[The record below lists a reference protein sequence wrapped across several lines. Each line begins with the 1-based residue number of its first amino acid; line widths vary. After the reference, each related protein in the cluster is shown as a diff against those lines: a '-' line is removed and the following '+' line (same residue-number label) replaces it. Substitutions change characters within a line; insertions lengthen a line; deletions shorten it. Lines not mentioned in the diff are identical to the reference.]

1 MATRMLNFRQALWRG
16 LTFRCPKCG
25 EGKVFSSFFRMRDE
39 CAVCG
44 LSFYPE
50 SGYYVGAMYLDYIFT
65 AGIFLVLFI
74 PSLFLPDFTRLS
86 YMTKNLLW
94 IGFAA
99 LLCLGLARPS
109 YSLWLAVD
117 YWITPWKTSP
127 AEEKSNRLEI
137 PLPSLTIR
145 ADDSASRRGT
155 PHDKQN

>member
-1 MATRMLNFRQALWRG
+1 MATRTMNFRQALWRG

-25 EGKVFSSFFRMRDE
+25 VGKSFSSFFRMRNE
-39 CAVCG
+39 CPVCG

-65 AGIFLVLFI
+65 AGIFLALFI

-99 LLCLGLARPS
+99 MLCLALARPS

-117 YWITPWKTSP
+117 YWITPWKTTTP
-127 AEEKSNRLEI
+127 EKKNETLEV
-137 PLPSLTIR
+137 PLLSITIR
-145 ADDSASRRGT
+145 DEDSSRHET
-155 PHDKQN
+155 PQDNKN

>member
-1 MATRMLNFRQALWRG
+1 MAIPRKIRFRQALSRG
-16 LTFRCPKCG
+16 LRFRCPKCG

-117 YWITPWKTSP
+117 YWITPWKTTTP
-127 AEEKSNRLEI
+127 EKKNETLEV
-137 PLPSLTIR
+137 PLLSLTIR
-145 ADDSASRRGT
+145 DEDNSCRET
-155 PHDKQN
+155 PQDNKN